1 MAGDEVTILLHCRNL
16 PGNRFESHTA
26 VRLGVQRGRDVVD
39 DVPGDVADVTFTI
52 PLRVTRNAK
61 NGRPNFLGPF
71 AQGNSDD
78 RFIYLSWGERH
89 GGTWEMFRRAK
100 IKLDHLSWENVE
112 QVLRHGEPIEAQL
125 SMTDRS
131 GGPLCATVREHYI
144 AWKL

>member
-1 MAGDEVTILLHCRNL
+1 MAGDEITILLRCRDL
-16 PGNRFESHTA
+16 PGHCFESHTA

-39 DVPGDVADVTFTI
+39 DVPGDVSDVTFTV

-61 NGRPNFLGPF
+61 SGNPNFLGPF
-71 AQGNSDD
+71 AQGTPDD

-89 GGTWEMFRRAK
+89 NGAWDMFRRAK
-100 IKLDHLSWENVE
+100 VKLNHLTWETVE
-112 QVLRHGEPIEAQL
+112 QAMKQGESIEAVI

-131 GGPLCATVREHYI
+131 GGPLCASVREQYI